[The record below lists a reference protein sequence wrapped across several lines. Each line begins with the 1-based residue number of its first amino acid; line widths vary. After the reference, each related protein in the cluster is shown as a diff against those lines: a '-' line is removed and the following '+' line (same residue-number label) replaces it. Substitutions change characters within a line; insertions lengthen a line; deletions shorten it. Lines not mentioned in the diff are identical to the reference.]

1 MARYWTNLFSQ
12 RCIKYLL
19 NIPAKIREKG
29 RIDNM
34 FLYRDRCNS
43 ESTCS
48 KKIRTYFQFCISRVL
63 DLTRKTRHRTLVD
76 GNAFVFGR
84 LATWAFVLQ
93 SFQTRDLAGIAFAR
107 PMSGE
112 CATMSPGEGEL
123 VEPRHTHVGGA
134 LRCQE
139 SLMGAPS

>member
-1 MARYWTNLFSQ
+1 MS
-12 RCIKYLL
+12 IKYRSKL
-19 NIPAKIREKG
+19 RG
-29 RIDNM
+29 RRDNT
-34 FLYRDRCNS
+34 FLRRDRSYASQNQFACVQR
-43 ESTCS
+43 
-48 KKIRTYFQFCISRVL
+48 KIRTYFQFYVSRVL
-63 DLTRKTRHRTLVD
+63 GLTRKTRHRTLVD

-123 VEPRHTHVGGA
+123 VDPRHTHVGGA